1 MSLEKAVIFS
11 AFCNPINSSLVI
23 GFIVVVVFNALWAIN
38 SEAFCSL
45 AFLSFTFGLAR

>member
-1 MSLEKAVIFS
+1 M
-11 AFCNPINSSLVI
+11 LVI

-45 AFLSFTFGLAR
+45 SILIFYVWIGALE